1 MTDAASHRL
10 QTDSVKFARKNDEVK
25 PFEPGGETPLER
37 HGDKANCSLF
47 AVGSHTKKRPD
58 NLVLGR
64 LYDFRLYDMVEFGV
78 HNYRSI
84 QAFGGAADS
93 QLGNKV
99 KGGRSRE
106 VVLVFG

>member
-1 MTDAASHRL
+1 MDAERLRVSGPGWVAHSAARLLPQKGVRPPHRGRPPH
-10 QTDSVKFARKNDEVK
+10 AR
-25 PFEPGGETPLER
+25 
-37 HGDKANCSLF
+37 SLF
-47 AVGSHTKKRPD
+47 AVGSHTKKRPN

-84 QAFGGAADS
+84 QSFGGAAES

-99 KGGRSRE
+99 GD
-106 VVLVFG
+106 VA